1 MMVKDADALVER
13 LTSAGCIVTGESATV
28 VLGDYVFGPSH
39 VLPTGATAR
48 FGSPLNVLDF
58 VKLTSLLKVNKAAL
72 EQLGKAA
79 AAIARAEGFEA
90 HARAVEKRLKSVS

>member
-1 MMVKDADALVER
+1 MVKGADALVER
-13 LTSAGCIVTGESATV
+13 LTNAGCIVIGESATV

-48 FGSPLNVLDF
+48 FASPLNVLDF
-58 VKLTSLLKVNKAAL
+58 VKFTSLLNVDKATL
-72 EQLGKAA
+72 KQLGKAA

-90 HARAVEKRLKSVS
+90 HARAVEKRLKAD